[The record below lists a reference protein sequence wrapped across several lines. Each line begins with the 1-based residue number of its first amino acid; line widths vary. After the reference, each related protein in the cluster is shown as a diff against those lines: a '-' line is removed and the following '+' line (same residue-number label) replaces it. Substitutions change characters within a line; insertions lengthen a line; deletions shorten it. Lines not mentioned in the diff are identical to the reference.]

1 MEVQRPLDKKEK
13 KAALHLTK
21 YWKLQWKFIIRKKKI
36 CSTEFSLR
44 KNWHKERLLKTFL
57 LNNINLNYLKIYLCA
72 WYLVGFLKMSTA
84 WKHLK
89 DQDTEY
95 KLCFFFSSHT
105 VNSKTHPTFQNSHWH
120 LRVRDGL
127 RLW

>member
-1 MEVQRPLDKKEK
+1 MEVQRPFHKKDKKLLYISLNTESYNENLSSEK
-13 KAALHLTK
+13 N
-21 YWKLQWKFIIRKKKI
+21 KI

-72 WYLVGFLKMSTA
+72 WYLVGILKMSTE

-89 DQDTEY
+89 EQDTD
-95 KLCFFFSSHT
+95 LRVVLFFSSHI
-105 VNSKTHPTFQNSHWH
+105 VKQ
-120 LRVRDGL
+120 
-127 RLW
+127 

>member
-1 MEVQRPLDKKEK
+1 MKIYHQ
-13 KAALHLTK
+13 
-21 YWKLQWKFIIRKKKI
+21 KKKI

-57 LNNINLNYLKIYLCA
+57 LNNINLNYLKVYLCA